1 MMAGLLNRL
10 RRRGDGTET
19 RAERTSRAGLLPI
32 ADAPLGRVVRVGG
45 DIASVILR
53 PETTVQALEA
63 EIDDGSAR
71 LVIVWLG
78 RNSIRGIEPG
88 RGIIIEGRVVRMGGV
103 LMMHNP
109 RYELLPRGAAE

>member
-1 MMAGLLNRL
+1 MAGFIKRLLRKP
-10 RRRGDGTET
+10 
-19 RAERTSRAGLLPI
+19 AEQATPAHSRPRAGLTPI
-32 ADAPLGRVVRVGG
+32 AEAPIGRMVRIGG

-88 RGIIIEGRVVRMGGV
+88 RGIIIEGRVVRMDGV

>member
-1 MMAGLLNRL
+1 MGFLNRL
-10 RRRGDGTET
+10 TRKPADAAVLAHGTP
-19 RAERTSRAGLLPI
+19 RAGLVPI
-32 ADAPLGRVVRVGG
+32 AEAPIGRLVRVGG

-88 RGIIIEGRVVRMGGV
+88 RGIIIEGRVVRMDGV

>member
-1 MMAGLLNRL
+1 MAALFRRL
-10 RRRGDGTET
+10 ITGPASVPRRD
-19 RAERTSRAGLLPI
+19 AESVRPGCIAI
-32 ADAPLGRVVRVGG
+32 ADAPVGRVVRVSGH
-45 DIASVILR
+45 IASVVLR

-78 RNSIRGIEPG
+78 RGSIRGIEPG
-88 RGIIIEGRVVRMGGV
+88 RGIIIEGRVVNADGQL
-103 LMMHNP
+103 LMHTP

>member
-1 MMAGLLNRL
+1 
-10 RRRGDGTET
+10 
-19 RAERTSRAGLLPI
+19 
-32 ADAPLGRVVRVGG
+32 GRVVRVSG
-45 DIASVILR
+45 DIASVVLR

-78 RNSIRGIEPG
+78 RGSIRGIEPG
-88 RGIIIEGRVVRMGGV
+88 RGIIIEGRVVSANGQ
-103 LMMHNP
+103 LLMHNP

>member
-1 MMAGLLNRL
+1 MGFLSRL
-10 RRRGDGTET
+10 T
-19 RAERTSRAGLLPI
+19 RKPVAAAVQAPGSPRAGLTPI
-32 ADAPLGRVVRVGG
+32 AQAPLGRLVRVGG

-53 PETTVQALEA
+53 PEATVQALEA

-88 RGIIIEGRVVRMGGV
+88 RGIIIEGRVVRMDGV
-103 LMMHNP
+103 LTMHNP